1 MLPTRRIVLALAL
14 CAVLA
19 PAAHAQINLAWNN
32 CITQATAAENIQ
44 YACDGSR
51 NGTPFRLVPS
61 FFAPIDLPQ
70 FVGIE
75 MTIDIGLP
83 MDGPVPPNTPPLI
96 DWWRLGAGECRD
108 GNLSFPVSLTG
119 IGTGTTGVCRN
130 PWVGANTGGGYNYNS
145 TYLPNVARLRLA
157 FARDTRTALTAGQQ
171 YVGGVIALDTFGDIA
186 GDTPVCAGC
195 CQPILIVLE
204 QVGLYQ
210 ETGAPG
216 GDTFYLAAPE
226 TRQYV
231 WWQQVPECPVPA
243 KRTSWGRIKTT
254 YR

>member
-75 MTIDIGLP
+75 MIIDIGLP
-83 MDGPVPPNTPPLI
+83 MDGPPLPNTPPLA
-96 DWWRLGAGECRD
+96 DWWRLGVGECRD

-157 FARDTRTALTAGQQ
+157 FADAFLAAYLVTPWPVGELVHVTWSRFLVELLPPILMLAAWPLARLLAGSTPP
-171 YVGGVIALDTFGDIA
+171 AA
-186 GDTPVCAGC
+186 GDLDEVAG
-195 CQPILIVLE
+195 
-204 QVGLYQ
+204 
-210 ETGAPG
+210 
-216 GDTFYLAAPE
+216 
-226 TRQYV
+226 
-231 WWQQVPECPVPA
+231 
-243 KRTSWGRIKTT
+243 
-254 YR
+254 